1 MLHACTKNH
10 LSEEKKHACT
20 KNHAHDQDT
29 SIKLIGSVRKAIIPK
44 SQWNFL
50 KKNKKLTKCELD
62 QDAQPIQI

>member
-44 SQWNFL
+44 SQ
-50 KKNKKLTKCELD
+50 
-62 QDAQPIQI
+62 